1 MSALNPNRH
10 KIVSIIFAVGFVVM
24 MHILAAEEPVFRFL
38 VPAFFVYLLTLTLY
52 NWRYLLSQQQ
62 YQLWLLV
69 RVPLFVF
76 IWFGLFFVL
85 PFGFAR
91 ILLLL
96 VSLPVIF
103 VFETLAA
110 NRGQQLGWNMF
121 LLSLASLLLGL
132 YGFHFYFPLSGLLY
146 LGLVFLGTTIL
157 VRTSVETVPHTP
169 AVKWFASLVLGLFAA
184 ELFWVLQFLPLH
196 FSVLAIISFNVLY
209 LLWAMYYHY
218 LYQSLTR
225 RQIQFHLLLVI
236 LLSVV
241 ILISS
246 PWTIQG

>member
-1 MSALNPNRH
+1 MNPNRH
-10 KIVSIIFAVGFVVM
+10 KIISLVFAIAFVVM
-24 MHILAAEEPVFRFL
+24 MQLLATSEPVFRYL
-38 VPAFFVYLLTLTLY
+38 VPAFFGYLLALTLY
-52 NWRYLLSQQQ
+52 NWRYLLSQEQ

-91 ILLLL
+91 VLLLIASVPL
-96 VSLPVIF
+96 IF
-103 VFETLAA
+103 VFETLVA
-110 NRGQQLGWNMF
+110 NRGQQLGWNIF

-146 LGLVFLGTTIL
+146 LGLIFVGTTIL
-157 VRTSVETVPHTP
+157 VRASVETVPHTP

-184 ELFWVLQFLPLH
+184 EIFWVTQFLPLH
-196 FSVLAIISFNVLY
+196 FSVLAILSFNILY
-209 LLWAMYYHY
+209 LLWVMYYHY

-236 LLSVV
+236 LFSGI